1 MCYSTLMSQLTTL
14 IQAFTLCAKPPATSV
29 LALSSGP
36 AVVGCRCRHIPNSRN
51 SGRRIRGGH
60 GHASSSVDDASF
72 TPAHVRGSPI
82 MSLELLSTSGIKTL
96 PGDGEAA
103 NRGRAA
109 AAKAAA
115 DAGSA
120 GGKPGIAA
128 AGGGARQGMRGGGRG
143 GASPAAMAQLVRSS
157 AHNAK
162 AIDKLSTD
170 MSSLKE
176 NLARIEGLLVGS
188 EARSKR
194 PPGQNLSA

>member
-14 IQAFTLCAKPPATSV
+14 IQAFTLCAGGFR
-29 LALSSGP
+29 SSQCG
-36 AVVGCRCRHIPNSRN
+36 
-51 SGRRIRGGH
+51 
-60 GHASSSVDDASF
+60 
-72 TPAHVRGSPI
+72 
-82 MSLELLSTSGIKTL
+82 
-96 PGDGEAA
+96 
-103 NRGRAA
+103 
-109 AAKAAA
+109 
-115 DAGSA
+115 
-120 GGKPGIAA
+120 
-128 AGGGARQGMRGGGRG
+128 GMRGWM